1 MVMLPPPGLV
11 PALLP
16 GHHVV
21 DAGAPVWAQWSF
33 DPQFL
38 IPVAIAAWFYVRGL
52 RRWTT
57 RSREHPWWKTAFY
70 FTGIA
75 LLVIAL
81 ESPID
86 ALAEDYF
93 SFHMVQHEILIM
105 LAVPAILLGAPTT
118 PSLRGMPRWLRL
130 GVIRRLARQR
140 AVRIAYGWITHPA
153 VAIGT
158 MSAVLWLWHL
168 APGWYDGALEHPVLH
183 DIEHFSMSAVA
194 VLFWWN
200 VIDPKPLRSRLSY
213 IPRVLYVFAASVPQ
227 QFLAAL
233 LALSSQPLYASY
245 QRVTGPIS
253 LSPLDDQQL
262 GGLIM
267 WVPGGFLFLAA
278 MGIVFAVWARKSEEA
293 QRALEAERDR
303 SAARAAAEV

>member
-1 MVMLPPPGLV
+1 MRCCRRTTSST
-11 PALLP
+11 PARRC
-16 GHHVV
+16 GRG
-21 DAGAPVWAQWSF
+21 GASTRSSC
-33 DPQFL
+33 
-38 IPVAIAAWFYVRGL
+38 IPVAIAAWFYARGL
-52 RRWTT
+52 QRWTT

-86 ALAEDYF
+86 SLAEDYF
-93 SFHMVQHEILIM
+93 SFHMVQHEILMM

-140 AVRIAYGWITHPA
+140 SVRFAYRWITHPA
-153 VAIGT
+153 VAIGM

-168 APGWYDGALEHPVLH
+168 APGWYDAALEHPVIH
-183 DIEHFSMSAVA
+183 DVEHFSMTAVA

-200 VIDPKPLRSRLSY
+200 VIDPKPLRSRLGY

-227 QFLAAL
+227 QFLAAM
-233 LALSSQPLYASY
+233 LALSSHPLYQSY
-245 QRVTGPIS
+245 QHVTGPIP

-267 WVPGGFLFLAA
+267 WVPGGFLYLAA

-303 SAARAAAEV
+303 ERADARATAEA